1 MKRVLAVLVAMSFLS
16 VAANAA
22 PAKKPYSPSHVV
34 SKKAS
39 KKVAK
44 RYSSRFSS
52 KRGRSKKGGFAK
64 SRTVKHKGAKP
75 VKRARR

>member
-16 VAANAA
+16 AVASAA
-22 PAKKPYSPSHVV
+22 PAKKPYSTSHVV

-39 KKVAK
+39 KKGFK
-44 RYSSRFSS
+44 RSSSRISS

-64 SRTVKHKGAKP
+64 TRTVKAKGAKP